1 MGIIIFILV
10 GVLVGW
16 LAGLIF
22 KGKGS
27 GFLINLIV
35 GVVGSWLG
43 GWLLG
48 GLIPLNGQIIWG
60 VTVGGLITSV
70 LGAVILLW
78 IISLIRK

>member
-27 GFLINLIV
+27 GFLINLVV
-35 GVVGSWLG
+35 GIVGSWLG

-48 GLIPLNGQIIWG
+48 KYIPLNGEIIWG
-60 VTVGGLITSV
+60 VTVGGLVTSV
-70 LGAVILLW
+70 LGAIILLW